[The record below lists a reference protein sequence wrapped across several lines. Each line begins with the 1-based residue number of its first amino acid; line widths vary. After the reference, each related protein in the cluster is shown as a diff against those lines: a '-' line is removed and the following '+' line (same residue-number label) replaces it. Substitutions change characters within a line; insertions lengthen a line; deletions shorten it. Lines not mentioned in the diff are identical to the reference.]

1 LRHRKILKC
10 KKLRHR
16 IILEAEIMR
25 HRKIW
30 GRVGGVVDVATV
42 KDVIT
47 VCEEIFDGYWL
58 FLLVNHINN
67 QLCL

>member
-1 LRHRKILKC
+1 
-10 KKLRHR
+10 
-16 IILEAEIMR
+16 MR